1 MKNKLILLSMLLS
14 TGALL
19 PSCIS
24 ENEKTSVYPS
34 VSEVSSEQASSSEKE
49 SSSSSSSKEY
59 TFNLHKEVTELKV
72 GDSLQLTY
80 ETNFEEATVSFESDN
95 EEVLSV
101 SASGLVKA
109 FKKGEAKITATL
121 AGTELKD
128 SVSFH
133 VVTADEYYLSRAA
146 TALETSLAKE
156 KENAVGGSF
165 DTSTFKVYK
174 DSLQINYSETN
185 KEKFYMEGNTLRDL
199 LLTDKKVTDT
209 EIGVVGED
217 LEQEKVDNYLKL
229 AHYDWNNNVVY
240 GFSNLVKEIIKG
252 KYFYGFG
259 SAKEGMQASIAKED
273 DLTKYSFE
281 TKYLDDSV
289 SYDKKYYENALSFTF
304 DNNDQLTA
312 GQYDIKEYDASDYDT
327 ENKKLTASATPRKN
341 LSSSFSLAY
350 GRRGEE
356 DNEALDKS
364 DYLIQSFEID
374 TSGFRNQGEGEALL
388 YVGDQEPLEVK
399 NVLPAI
405 YLEDTFTVKS
415 ISDTSVLSTSKQ
427 GKATYITA
435 LKSGE
440 ATIEVETSML
450 KTASLKV
457 KVIDIPV
464 SKIEFGANVQKE
476 IDVGQKAEYKVEVSP
491 VNAGDRSWTAEFENE
506 EMKNI
511 ASLTIDQDNS
521 KFILEGL
528 SGGKVK
534 IIVKSVS
541 NPEVGAS
548 IEVTVKAKAEETG
561 IDAVK
566 ALMIGSTY
574 KNSLGTL
581 MIKDGTN
588 GTASLYGGNEY
599 TFTYHLIEQSGDF
612 VFSIDS
618 VTPTSSINDD
628 KYQLQTGTGKSSRE
642 PNTISKDGKTLI
654 ITNVKTSSG
663 LTQLR
668 CTKQ

>member
-229 AHYDWNNNVVY
+229 ARYDWNNNVVY

-252 KYFYGFG
+252 KYFYGFD

-312 GQYDIKEYDASDYDT
+312 GQYDIKEYDASDYDA
-327 ENKKLTASATPRKN
+327 ENKRLTASATPRKN

-356 DNEALDKS
+356 DDEALDKS

-374 TSGFRNQGEGEALL
+374 TSGFRNLGEGEALL

-506 EMKNI
+506 EMKNV

-566 ALMIGSTY
+566 ALMIDSTY
-574 KNSLGTL
+574 KSSLGTL

>member
-1 MKNKLILLSMLLS
+1 
-14 TGALL
+14 
-19 PSCIS
+19 
-24 ENEKTSVYPS
+24 
-34 VSEVSSEQASSSEKE
+34 
-49 SSSSSSSKEY
+49 
-59 TFNLHKEVTELKV
+59 
-72 GDSLQLTY
+72 
-80 ETNFEEATVSFESDN
+80 
-95 EEVLSV
+95 
-101 SASGLVKA
+101 
-109 FKKGEAKITATL
+109 
-121 AGTELKD
+121 
-128 SVSFH
+128 
-133 VVTADEYYLSRAA
+133 
-146 TALETSLAKE
+146 
-156 KENAVGGSF
+156 
-165 DTSTFKVYK
+165 
-174 DSLQINYSETN
+174 
-185 KEKFYMEGNTLRDL
+185 MEGNTLRDL

-229 AHYDWNNNVVY
+229 ARYDWNNNVVY
-240 GFSNLVKEIIKG
+240 GFSNLVNEIIKG
-252 KYFYGFG
+252 KYFYGFD

-312 GQYDIKEYDASDYDT
+312 GQYDIKEYDASDYDA

-356 DNEALDKS
+356 DDEALDKS

-574 KNSLGTL
+574 KSSLGTL
-581 MIKDGTN
+581 IIKDGTN
-588 GTASLYGGNEY
+588 GTASLSGGNEY

-618 VTPTSSINDD
+618 VTPTSSIND
-628 KYQLQTGTGKSSRE
+628 KRYQLQTGIGRSSRE
-642 PNTISKDGKTLI
+642 PNTISEDGKTLK
-654 ITNVKTSSG
+654 ITNIKYGESPMTVSFPK
-663 LTQLR
+663 
-668 CTKQ
+668 K